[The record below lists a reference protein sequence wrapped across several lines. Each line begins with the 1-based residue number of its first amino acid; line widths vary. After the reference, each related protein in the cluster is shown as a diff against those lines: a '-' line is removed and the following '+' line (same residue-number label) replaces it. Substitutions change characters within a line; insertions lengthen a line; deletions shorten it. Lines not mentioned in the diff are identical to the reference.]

1 MSSRYIFVISGPS
14 GVGKTSVVSELLRVR
29 SGITQ
34 VLSFTTRGIR
44 SNEIDGEHYHFITK
58 DVFNAMLARGDFV
71 ESTEIFGNMYG
82 ISKSCILNILE
93 TKHALLVPNWQGYLE
108 LKKAFGNRVIGVFL
122 MPPSFNILRER
133 LTHRSTDSEEEIE
146 RRMARA
152 HEDMSKCDLYDYK
165 LINHTIYDTVYEL
178 AKIFD
183 NVR

>member
-1 MSSRYIFVISGPS
+1 MSSRYIFVVSGPS

-29 SGITQ
+29 PGIAQ
-34 VLSFTTRGIR
+34 VLSFTTREIR
-44 SNEIDGEHYHFITK
+44 SNEINGEHYHFITK
-58 DVFNAMLARGDFV
+58 DVFNAMLDRGDFV

-93 TKHALLVPNWQGYLE
+93 TRHALLVPNWQGYLE
-108 LKKAFGNRVIGVFL
+108 LKKTFGDRVIGVFI
-122 MPPSFNILRER
+122 MPPYVEVLRER
-133 LTHRSTDSEEEIE
+133 LTRRSTDSKEEIE

-165 LINHTIYDTVYEL
+165 IVNHTISDTVYEV

>member
-29 SGITQ
+29 PGITQ
-34 VLSFTTRGIR
+34 VLSFTTREIR
-44 SNEIDGEHYHFITK
+44 SNEVDGEHYHFIKK
-58 DVFNAMLARGDFV
+58 DMFNKMLARGDFV

-82 ISKSCILNILE
+82 ISKNCILNILE
-93 TKHALLVPNWQGYLE
+93 TRHALLVPNWKGYLE

-122 MPPSFNILRER
+122 MPPSVDVLRER
-133 LTHRSTDSEEEIE
+133 LTRRNTDSEEEIE

-165 LINHTIYDTVYEL
+165 IVNHIISDTVCEV